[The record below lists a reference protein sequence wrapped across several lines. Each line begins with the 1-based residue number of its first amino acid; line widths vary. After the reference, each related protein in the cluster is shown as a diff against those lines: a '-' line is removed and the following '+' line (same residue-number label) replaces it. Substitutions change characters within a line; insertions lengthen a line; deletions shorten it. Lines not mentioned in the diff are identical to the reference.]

1 MAETDN
7 ITEVLEDMACV
18 KERMNESHMSLGDS
32 FVCEVAVANLIVE
45 SREIMTQVAMCE
57 IGRVLIHETNSVDN
71 VLNSF
76 LLKDA
81 SGT

>member
-45 SREIMTQVAMCE
+45 
-57 IGRVLIHETNSVDN
+57 
-71 VLNSF
+71 
-76 LLKDA
+76 
-81 SGT
+81 